1 MFLKW
6 QILKH
11 RFAVRY
17 RSNIRGKC
25 VAEERKPTIES
36 CTSTTQMDCTENSRQ
51 RPKDQ
56 VLHRSTQICSVHLAL
71 PARSY
76 LKQLLTK
83 KTNQSIQ
90 LCIYI

>member
-1 MFLKW
+1 MAIFET
-6 QILKH
+6 QI
-11 RFAVRY
+11 
-17 RSNIRGKC
+17 RSGKC

-76 LKQLLTK
+76 LNQLLTK
-83 KTNQSIQ
+83 KHEPKYSTLYIYLIQ
-90 LCIYI
+90 DNGGIK